1 MSMIECPECG
11 KEVSDNAV
19 MCPNCGYGVKE
30 HFSKI
35 ESEEVRKQNEE
46 KRQKQHEQT
55 IKKLKIIIPISVLL
69 LCVIVGIVINNRILA
84 GRMIFETEDEMID
97 YLSKCNN
104 WKYDNKYTDEYIIFY
119 DTGFAEVLSDFW
131 TYGEIGK
138 YYPKRGKFS
147 IGVNNYFISNTG
159 DVIEIEKERDNK
171 WYKTNVFN
179 PKLENG
185 GKALSVEVSTPTIE
199 ENGHIKATI
208 KVKNTGNR
216 TYSRIKFGTELTNS
230 SNQKY
235 KPNRELNII
244 HNMRSSSGTTKSYD
258 LIPGEQGICEI
269 DYYINDTN
277 FDFNPDGDFS
287 ASLIEYDSMKTK

>member
-30 HFSKI
+30 HFLKI
-35 ESEEVRKQNEE
+35 KNEEIRKQNEE
-46 KRQKQHEQT
+46 RHKKQQEQT

-69 LCVIVGIVINNRILA
+69 ICAIAGIVINNRILA
-84 GRMIFETEDEMID
+84 GRTVFKTEDEMIS
-97 YLSKCNN
+97 YLSKCDN

-119 DTGFAEVLSDFW
+119 NTGFAEVLSDFW

-147 IGVNNYFISNTG
+147 IGSNNYFVSNTG

-171 WYKTNVFN
+171 WYKTNAFR
-179 PKLENG
+179 PKLEYG
-185 GKALSVEVSTPTIE
+185 GKALSVEVSAPKIE
-199 ENGHIKATI
+199 ENGHLKTTI

-216 TYSRIKFGTELTNS
+216 TYSYIKFATELTDS
-230 SNQKY
+230 LNQKY
-235 KPNRELNII
+235 RPEHEYNVV
-244 HNMRSSSGTTKSYD
+244 HNTRLSSDDTKSYE
-258 LIPGEQGICEI
+258 LKPGEQGECEI
-269 DYYINDTN
+269 DFYIHDKN
-277 FDFNPDGDFS
+277 FEFNSDGDFT
-287 ASLIEYDSMKTK
+287 ASLIEYDSMDVN

>member
-30 HFSKI
+30 HFFKI
-35 ESEEVRKQNEE
+35 KNEEIRKQNEE
-46 KRQKQHEQT
+46 KHKKQQEQT

-84 GRMIFETEDEMID
+84 NRMVFDTEDEMIA

-199 ENGHIKATI
+199 ENGQFKATI

-216 TYSRIKFGTELTNS
+216 TYTGIKFATELTNS

-235 KPNRELNII
+235 KPNQEYNII
-244 HNMRSSSGTTKSYD
+244 HNMRSSSDNTKSYE
-258 LIPGEQGICEI
+258 LIPGEQGECEI
-269 DYYINDTN
+269 NYHIDDTN
-277 FDFNPDGDFS
+277 FNFGSDGDFTV
-287 ASLIEYDSMKTK
+287 SLIEYDSIKIN